1 MTSKQKLTILDVLR
15 REGVSSKTGRPYD
28 MRTAQ
33 CVLHQMT
40 SEGKQTI
47 VGTIV
52 LPEMLKETPNGDYL
66 AEFAL
71 TQSMEG
77 QLIPRIV
84 SLQPYAIN
92 AKPAAQSKEQ

>member
-15 REGVSSKTGRPYD
+15 REGISSKTGRPYD

-33 CVLHQMT
+33 CVLKQTT
-40 SEGKQTI
+40 SEGEQMI

-52 LPEMLKETPNGDYL
+52 LPETLKETPNGEYL

-84 SLQPYAIN
+84 SLQPYATN
-92 AKPAAQSKEQ
+92 AKPAAQSKV